1 MKLLFNRFL
10 VIFTSIV
17 LVLNSVI
24 FANIINQND
33 SIANQAQVT
42 IETVSAAIN
51 KTHTLV
57 DSFNNSN
64 LHYGT
69 ISFGSYPQN
78 YSLDDKSPIEWYL
91 LEKREDKVILM
102 SKYVLDVHRYDN
114 KINSNW
120 KDTSISKF
128 LNGTFYDTAFN
139 NSEKQMIIS
148 NPYKSVG
155 NVFLLNLSEAEGYFS
170 KSDTSISS
178 SEFTTYANSQK
189 TSIKNSYWLDASN
202 GVSSLYVKDYY
213 DGNNKYLDLKEK
225 LGVRPCIVLKYNA
238 QNTNNTSVANKSTTT
253 NNVNIDNNS
262 PIYIA
267 DVQPDIYTYGYDDDN
282 DNHYNMQITIKHPI
296 FASGNQLKAQELNNL
311 YNLQAKEIVKV
322 NTNDFIDENH
332 ITNKQILINATD
344 FHKEDDYNYTITYVY
359 GASKTMFKLHINLA
373 TNQCFIEFN

>member
-178 SEFTTYANSQK
+178 AEFTTYANSQK

-213 DGNNKYLDLKEK
+213 DGNNKYLDVEEK
-225 LGVRPCIVLKYNA
+225 IGVRPCIVLKYNA
-238 QNTNNTSVANKSTTT
+238 QNTNNTSVANQSTTT

>member
-69 ISFGSYPQN
+69 ITFGSYPQN

-128 LNGTFYDTAFN
+128 LNGAFYDTAFN
-139 NSEKQMIIS
+139 TSEKQMIIS

-178 SEFTTYANSQK
+178 AEFTTYANSQK
-189 TSIKNSYWLDASN
+189 ASIKNSYWLDASN

-213 DGNNKYLDLKEK
+213 DGNNKYLDVEEK
-225 LGVRPCIVLKYNA
+225 IGVRPCIVLKYNA
-238 QNTNNTSVANKSTTT
+238 QNTNNTSVANQSTTT

-344 FHKEDDYNYTITYVY
+344 FHKEDECNYTIVYLY

>member
-69 ISFGSYPQN
+69 ITFGSYPQN

-189 TSIKNSYWLDASN
+189 ASIKNSYWLDASN

-213 DGNNKYLDLKEK
+213 DGNNKYLDVEEK
-225 LGVRPCIVLKYNA
+225 IGVRPCIVLKYNA
-238 QNTNNTSVANKSTTT
+238 QNTNNTSVANQSTTT

-282 DNHYNMQITIKHPI
+282 DKHYNMQITIKHPI

-344 FHKEDDYNYTITYVY
+344 FHKEDEYNYTIVYLY

>member
-69 ISFGSYPQN
+69 ITFGSYPQN

-128 LNGTFYDTAFN
+128 LNGAFYDTAFN
-139 NSEKQMIIS
+139 TSEKQMIIS

-189 TSIKNSYWLDASN
+189 ASIKNSYWLDASN

-213 DGNNKYLDLKEK
+213 DGNNKYLDVEEK
-225 LGVRPCIVLKYNA
+225 IGVRPCIVLKYNA
-238 QNTNNTSVANKSTTT
+238 QNTNNTSVANQSTTT

-344 FHKEDDYNYTITYVY
+344 FHKEDECNYTIVYLY

>member
-1 MKLLFNRFL
+1 
-10 VIFTSIV
+10 
-17 LVLNSVI
+17 
-24 FANIINQND
+24 
-33 SIANQAQVT
+33 
-42 IETVSAAIN
+42 
-51 KTHTLV
+51 
-57 DSFNNSN
+57 
-64 LHYGT
+64 
-69 ISFGSYPQN
+69 
-78 YSLDDKSPIEWYL
+78 
-91 LEKREDKVILM
+91 M

-178 SEFTTYANSQK
+178 AEFTTYANSQK

-238 QNTNNTSVANKSTTT
+238 QNTNNTSVANQSTTT

-267 DVQPDIYTYGYDDDN
+267 DVQSDIYTYGYDDDN

-311 YNLQAKEIVKV
+311 YNLQAKDLVKV

-344 FHKEDDYNYTITYVY
+344 FHKEDEYNYTIVYLY

-373 TNQCFIEFN
+373 TNQCFIEYN

>member
-178 SEFTTYANSQK
+178 AEFTTYANSQK

-213 DGNNKYLDLKEK
+213 DGNNKYLDVEEK
-225 LGVRPCIVLKYNA
+225 IGVRPCIVLKYNA
-238 QNTNNTSVANKSTTT
+238 QNTNNTSVANQSTTT

-344 FHKEDDYNYTITYVY
+344 FHKEDEYNYTIVYLY

>member
-120 KDTSISKF
+120 KNTSISKF

-189 TSIKNSYWLDASN
+189 ASIKNSYWLDASN

-238 QNTNNTSVANKSTTT
+238 QNTNNTSVANQSTTT

-344 FHKEDDYNYTITYVY
+344 FHKEDEYNYTIVYLY